1 MLSYRHG
8 FHAGNHADVLKHLTL
23 CLILRALLR
32 KDKPFCV
39 LDTHSG
45 AGLYDLGSEMAQKN
59 LEYTTGISKILEN
72 QNLQKLVPEYFE
84 ILKELNQGSLD
95 PLKTYVGSPFLES
108 KLMRECDKLTLI
120 DLHPREY
127 QSLLLLFGKDRRVNI
142 QQIDAYHALSSALP
156 PPIKRGLVFIDPS
169 YEEKNEYHQVVKA
182 LKQGLIR
189 FRTGIFAIWYPV
201 LAGLQDESKKLVQD
215 VKHLGLPLL
224 QVELCVEPQKEERGM
239 IGSGMLILNFPYK
252 LDDELE
258 PVLGELYENLA
269 KTSRGNAKLK
279 VLVAHP

>member
-1 MLSYRHG
+1 M
-8 FHAGNHADVLKHLTL
+8 
-23 CLILRALLR
+23 
-32 KDKPFCV
+32 
-39 LDTHSG
+39 
-45 AGLYDLGSEMAQKN
+45 
-59 LEYTTGISKILEN
+59 
-72 QNLQKLVPEYFE
+72 
-84 ILKELNQGSLD
+84 
-95 PLKTYVGSPFLES
+95 
-108 KLMRECDKLTLI
+108 
-120 DLHPREY
+120 
-127 QSLLLLFGKDRRVNI
+127 
-142 QQIDAYHALSSALP
+142 
-156 PPIKRGLVFIDPS
+156 
-169 YEEKNEYHQVVKA
+169 VKA

-189 FRTGIFAIWYPV
+189 FRTGIFALWYPV